1 MARSWGA
8 KASGGLTRNRVA
20 AVVFASDAESS
31 LNTTPSPA
39 STPEHAAQATT
50 VFEPLPGNQATEE
63 FDESAFTLVVQD
75 LQLFHHFC
83 SITSTTFGPTPHVQ
97 QFWSITVAQMSFS
110 HPFLLRAILAIGGLH
125 MNHLR
130 QTSSEASGWY
140 KTKATAHWQ
149 AAVRLATPRLAA
161 IDAESCDPLFIF
173 AMLSCLQTFALGPQP
188 GNFLLFTDDSGME
201 WPIFFRGLRTVA
213 EASVLFGMTEPARPL
228 AFMYGIAKLNLETLP
243 RDEPVTSWGTAL
255 RNLRQ
260 IMMNEVSG
268 EEERAVY
275 QDALYRLRAG
285 FAAVFG
291 DSDTVRGANSQV
303 VFAWL
308 YHVSED
314 FVGRLQARQNLAL
327 VFFAY
332 FAVLIKQI
340 DGVWMIKGWPDH
352 LIAGIYHT
360 LNTIAENFGG
370 STAASLGSHQFSLDD
385 CPDLTSKIAV
395 VTGGSEGTGYGVTH
409 TLLKHNIAK
418 LYILSVSKEV
428 VEGAQDAIAKD
439 LGTEKAN
446 RTKWF
451 QCDMSDW
458 KRVKE
463 VAEAIKNDADRLDIL
478 VNNAGRGIMSFELT
492 DYGVDR
498 HMALNHMGHVV
509 LTSHLLPLIKE
520 TAEKGNVVR
529 IVNQA
534 SNAHQAAPS
543 DVKFESLEEL
553 NKDLGPNGQ
562 YGRSKLANIL
572 YARYFARKVTQN
584 GHPNV
589 LMNATHPGFVSTKM
603 SKEDIFEPYPLGGY
617 AMAVGMEPFKKSQ
630 WEGAVSA
637 VFAATAIKESGQ
649 YICPPAI
656 PEAGNKLAQ
665 DEKLADQL
673 MELTR
678 KIITEKTRSQSVDKG
693 CPMDDLVLH

>member
-1 MARSWGA
+1 
-8 KASGGLTRNRVA
+8 
-20 AVVFASDAESS
+20 
-31 LNTTPSPA
+31 
-39 STPEHAAQATT
+39 
-50 VFEPLPGNQATEE
+50 
-63 FDESAFTLVVQD
+63 
-75 LQLFHHFC
+75 
-83 SITSTTFGPTPHVQ
+83 
-97 QFWSITVAQMSFS
+97 MSFS

-130 QTSSEASGWY
+130 QNSSEASDWY

-188 GNFLLFTDDSGME
+188 GNFLLFTDDSEME

-228 AFMYGIAKLNLETLP
+228 AFMYGIAKLDLETLP

-275 QDALYRLRAG
+275 QDALHRLRAG

-291 DSDTVRGANSQV
+291 DSDTVGGANSQV
-303 VFAWL
+303 
-308 YHVSED
+308 
-314 FVGRLQARQNLAL
+314 
-327 VFFAY
+327 
-332 FAVLIKQI
+332 
-340 DGVWMIKGWPDH
+340 
-352 LIAGIYHT
+352 
-360 LNTIAENFGG
+360 NTIAENFGG

-395 VTGGSEGTGYGVTH
+395 VTGGSEGIGYGVTH
-409 TLLKHNIAK
+409 TLLKQNIAK

-492 DYGVDR
+492 NYGVDR

>member
-1 MARSWGA
+1 
-8 KASGGLTRNRVA
+8 
-20 AVVFASDAESS
+20 
-31 LNTTPSPA
+31 
-39 STPEHAAQATT
+39 
-50 VFEPLPGNQATEE
+50 
-63 FDESAFTLVVQD
+63 
-75 LQLFHHFC
+75 
-83 SITSTTFGPTPHVQ
+83 
-97 QFWSITVAQMSFS
+97 
-110 HPFLLRAILAIGGLH
+110 
-125 MNHLR
+125 
-130 QTSSEASGWY
+130 
-140 KTKATAHWQ
+140 
-149 AAVRLATPRLAA
+149 
-161 IDAESCDPLFIF
+161 
-173 AMLSCLQTFALGPQP
+173 MLSCLQTFALGPQR
-188 GNFLLFTDDSGME
+188 GNFLLFTDDSEME

-213 EASVLFGMTEPARPL
+213 EASVLFGMTEPTRPL
-228 AFMYGIAKLNLETLP
+228 AFMYGIAKLDLETLP
-243 RDEPVTSWGTAL
+243 PDEPVTSWGTAL

-275 QDALYRLRAG
+275 QDALHRLYAG
-285 FAAVFG
+285 FSAVFG
-291 DSDTVRGANSQV
+291 DGDTVGGANSQV

-308 YHVSED
+308 YHVSEN
-314 FVGRLQARQNLAL
+314 FVERLQARENLAL

-352 LIAGIYHT
+352 LIAGIYYT

-395 VTGGSEGTGYGVTH
+395 VTGGSEGIGYGVTH

-418 LYILSVSKEV
+418 LYILSVSKNV

-478 VNNAGRGIMSFELT
+478 VNNAGRGIMSAELT

>member
-1 MARSWGA
+1 MAAAAFFTSAFGVSAVLHLGQAVYFKTKCMIPLVVGAFFETVGYIMRSGDVA
-8 KASGGLTRNRVA
+8 SFLIQSYGGSMVSKPTATESSKKAGQQIVLAGLVVQVAFGVLFTIVAGVFHRRICKAFTAAGVSQEIRWLMTLYGVMVLVTIRNIFRIAEHSGGQ
-20 AVVFASDAESS
+20 ESS
-31 LNTTPSPA
+31 LMKHEYLPYLLDASP
-39 STPEHAAQATT
+39 
-50 VFEPLPGNQATEE
+50 
-63 FDESAFTLVVQD
+63 
-75 LQLFHHFC
+75 
-83 SITSTTFGPTPHVQ
+83 I
-97 QFWSITVAQMSFS
+97 
-110 HPFLLRAILAIGGLH
+110 LLALLWF
-125 MNHLR
+125 NC
-130 QTSSEASGWY
+130 EASGWY

-188 GNFLLFTDDSGME
+188 GNFLLFTDDSEME

-228 AFMYGIAKLNLETLP
+228 AFMYGIAKLDLETLP
-243 RDEPVTSWGTAL
+243 PHEPVTSWGTAL

-275 QDALYRLRAG
+275 QDALRRLRAG

-291 DSDTVRGANSQV
+291 DSDTVGGANSQV
-303 VFAWL
+303 
-308 YHVSED
+308 
-314 FVGRLQARQNLAL
+314 
-327 VFFAY
+327 
-332 FAVLIKQI
+332 
-340 DGVWMIKGWPDH
+340 
-352 LIAGIYHT
+352 
-360 LNTIAENFGG
+360 NTIAENFGG

-385 CPDLTSKIAV
+385 CPDLTSKIGV
-395 VTGGSEGTGYGVTH
+395 VTGGSEGIGYGITH

-478 VNNAGRGIMSFELT
+478 VNNAGRGIMSAELT

-572 YARYFARKVTQN
+572 YARYFARNVTQN

-678 KIITEKTRSQSVDKG
+678 KIITEKTKSQSVDKG